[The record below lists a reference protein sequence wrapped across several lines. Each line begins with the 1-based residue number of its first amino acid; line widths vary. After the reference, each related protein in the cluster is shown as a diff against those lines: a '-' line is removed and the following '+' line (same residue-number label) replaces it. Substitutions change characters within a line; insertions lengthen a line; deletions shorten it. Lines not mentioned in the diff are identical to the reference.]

1 MMQGLVPPLCLL
13 LALALAV
20 CGFAIWAREGPEAGT
35 QLHAARASG
44 DDNSRD
50 ALESHLEQ
58 KQFKRQILLGL
69 LVTASVTMTVLGFAS
84 MRGPQRRSPG

>member
-1 MMQGLVPPLCLL
+1 MQGLFPPLCLL
-13 LALALAV
+13 LAFALAV

-35 QLHAARASG
+35 QLHTARASG

-58 KQFKRQILLGL
+58 KQLERRVLLGL

-84 MRGPQRRSPG
+84 MRGPQRPLSG